1 MSTDNQSTQNSAP
14 PDSNESF
21 PNPFL
26 QLSST
31 STTSTAT
38 TSTTSELQN
47 SVSANNDSTSSVFAF
62 HGSTSPLLSPNK
74 TSTVLPK
81 SINPALLD
89 LGPGQQ
95 AAYLAQ
101 LAEQQQ
107 YAMDT
112 PSVRSTMDSDSDEL
126 EDGDEEEDEKRQQR
140 LAKNRKSAAVSRAKK
155 KQYVVELETKLDRL
169 NAMNE
174 EMERKLQKLV
184 DENTNLQEKVET
196 LQETLNK
203 CANFSTILQDLHK
216 LQQSQQSPT
225 TKATIAA
232 SSSEG
237 TRDKNDKQSTE
248 ATEMEK
254 ADNGDTLKA
263 GLAKLLVFLK
273 EMLDE

>member
-14 PDSNESF
+14 PDSNESL

-31 STTSTAT
+31 TTTVSNTA
-38 TSTTSELQN
+38 SELQN
-47 SVSANNDSTSSVFAF
+47 SVSTHNDSTSSVFTF
-62 HGSTSPLLSPNK
+62 QGNTSPLLSPNK

-81 SINPALLD
+81 SIDPALLNLD
-89 LGPGQQ
+89 PSQQ
-95 AAYLAQ
+95 AAYLSQ
-101 LAEQQQ
+101 LAEQQ
-107 YAMDT
+107 YTIGT
-112 PSVRSTMDSDSDEL
+112 PSVRSTMDSDSEEL

-155 KQYVVELETKLDRL
+155 KQYVVELEIKLDRL

-174 EMERKLQKLV
+174 EMEKKLQKLV

-216 LQQSQQSPT
+216 LQQSQQLPT
-225 TKATIAA
+225 TVATA
-232 SSSEG
+232 SSSGG
-237 TRDKNDKQSTE
+237 TGDKNDKQNIR

-254 ADNGDTLKA
+254 TDNGDTLKA